1 MVEID
6 TKTAKKTIPFGAH
19 IPIGVPPPPHP
30 SELQRDRLLL
40 QHHVTPAV
48 GVLPVMVHTGRLRPE
63 RGTFLRLSYHIKG

>member
-40 QHHVTPAV
+40 QHHVTPA
-48 GVLPVMVHTGRLRPE
+48 GGYSL
-63 RGTFLRLSYHIKG
+63 